1 MTFIDDYGALAKEVL
16 GRPPRLGRVRLVA
29 IDGGSGA
36 GKTVFTGRL
45 LTALDGECVH
55 TEVVHTDDL
64 LDGWA
69 DQFTFWPRLEE
80 GILAPLASG
89 EPGRYRQYDWDVGA
103 FAEEHPVP
111 VPDVLIIEGVSV
123 ARVHVRARL
132 TLAVFIAVDQA
143 VRLSRALARDG
154 AAAEPALR
162 RWMAAE
168 QVHFARDA
176 TAERVDVLIDGD
188 SAVEHDPDR
197 EYVRLR

>member
-1 MTFIDDYGALAKEVL
+1 MAFIDDYDRLAKEVL
-16 GRPPRLGRVRLVA
+16 SRPPRLGRVRLVA

-45 LTALDGECVH
+45 LRVLDGEGAH

-69 DQFTFWPRLEE
+69 DQFTFWPRLDE
-80 GILAPLASG
+80 GILAPLARG
-89 EPGRYRQYDWDVGA
+89 EPGRYRRYDWAVGA

-111 VPDVLIIEGVSV
+111 VPDVLIVEGVSV
-123 ARVHVRARL
+123 ARAEVRVRL

-143 VRLSRALARDG
+143 ERLSRALARDG
-154 AAAEPALR
+154 AAVEPALR

-168 QVHFARDA
+168 QLHFARDA
-176 TAERVDVLIDGD
+176 TAERADVLVDGG